1 MDGGNSSAVLITS
14 DENVINTFFG
24 RIGTFALEEFTKVN
38 DSHKREKTRTHSF
51 MVKCNHCGKEM
62 VNTSTKYHL
71 KTQHREIFE
80 TVQAEFEENVLK
92 KQVINHG
99 AKNREDSYFNCQKCV
114 YATNFQRRFDRH
126 LFDEHLETSCQ
137 TCGSVFSNFEEYRK
151 HLLSHVDPINCDNNY
166 LSNILHSILRTCY

>member
-1 MDGGNSSAVLITS
+1 
-14 DENVINTFFG
+14 
-24 RIGTFALEEFTKVN
+24 
-38 DSHKREKTRTHSF
+38 

-99 AKNREDSYFNCQKCV
+99 AKIEKSLILI
-114 YATNFQRRFDRH
+114 DRNVSMQQIFKEG
-126 LFDEHLETSCQ
+126 LT
-137 TCGSVFSNFEEYRK
+137 G
-151 HLLSHVDPINCDNNY
+151 IY
-166 LSNILHSILRTCY
+166 LMNI